1 MIPNDASSLAIV
13 ASAVALALLLAI
25 DFNNRLKPRNRGGR
39 PRPKDPQ
46 ADRRGFLPPC
56 KPFWVEK
63 EVLRLKALM
72 PDAGCRTIA
81 AVFNRLHAKRGMT
94 VSKSWVAK
102 VLKKNAD
109 NIREI
114 RREIR
119 KRKPRKQPKNIV
131 WALDLTTMSAA
142 GKLIFGII
150 DHGTR
155 ACLALR
161 ELPLN
166 SSIAILRLLLDAIE
180 LYGKPKVLRSDNGPT
195 FTSRLFRFALFWLGI
210 RHQRT
215 EPMAPW
221 QNGRIE
227 RFFGTF
233 KRKIRAWIAE
243 GGNVEK
249 LYQELDVFRCWY
261 NHVRPHQNL
270 DGLTP
275 AEAWDGLEKPKSRGQ
290 PRFFEEWDGN
300 LTGFL

>member
-1 MIPNDASSLAIV
+1 MIDFLLPSTLI
-13 ASAVALALLLAI
+13 LALVLL
-25 DFNNRLKPRNRGGR
+25 FYLRWRRSH
-39 PRPKDPQ
+39 
-46 ADRRGFLPPC
+46 RRGIGWRRLAELRAPARRSAAVHPP
-56 KPFWVEK
+56 KPAWVEK
-63 EVLRLKALM
+63 ETLRLKALM
-72 PDAGCRTIA
+72 LEAGCRTIA
-81 AVFNRLHAKRGMT
+81 AVFCRLHMKRGMT
-94 VSKSWVAK
+94 VSKSWVAR
-102 VLKKNAD
+102 VLKENCGKVE
-109 NIREI
+109 EI
-114 RREIR
+114 RREMR
-119 KRKPRKQPKNIV
+119 KRRPRKLHKNIV
-131 WALDLTTMSAA
+131 WALDLTTMSPA
-142 GKLIFGII
+142 GKPILGMI

-180 LYGKPKVLRSDNGPT
+180 LYGKPRVLRSDNGST

-249 LYQELDVFRCWY
+249 LYQELDVYRCWY
-261 NHVRPHQNL
+261 NHIRPHQNL

-275 AEAWDGLEKPKSRGQ
+275 AEAWDGLDEPRSNGQ
-290 PRFFEEWDGN
+290 PRFFEEWDGK
-300 LTGFL
+300 LRGFF

>member
-1 MIPNDASSLAIV
+1 VATVAPARYRLAQTGRAPCARSTLGRSSPAETGLGRKGNAPTESADARRWLS
-13 ASAVALALLLAI
+13 
-25 DFNNRLKPRNRGGR
+25 D
-39 PRPKDPQ
+39 
-46 ADRRGFLPPC
+46 DR
-56 KPFWVEK
+56 
-63 EVLRLKALM
+63 
-72 PDAGCRTIA
+72 
-81 AVFNRLHAKRGMT
+81 
-94 VSKSWVAK
+94 
-102 VLKKNAD
+102 
-109 NIREI
+109 
-114 RREIR
+114 
-119 KRKPRKQPKNIV
+119 
-131 WALDLTTMSAA
+131 WALDLTTMPGA
-142 GKLIFGII
+142 GKPILGMI

-161 ELPLN
+161 EVPFN
-166 SSIAILRLLLDAIE
+166 SSIAILRFLLDAIE
-180 LYGKPKVLRSDNGPT
+180 LYGKPKVLRSDNGST

-227 RFFGTF
+227 RLFGTF

-261 NHVRPHQNL
+261 NHIRPHQNL

-275 AEAWDGLEKPKSRGQ
+275 GEAWDGLEEPKSRGQ
-290 PRFFEEWDGN
+290 PRFFEGWDGN

>member
-1 MIPNDASSLAIV
+1 MIPNDASSFAILAF
-13 ASAVALALLLAI
+13 AVVLALLLAL
-25 DFNNRLKPRNRGGR
+25 DFTQGPPRNRGGR
-39 PRPKDPQ
+39 RRPEDPER
-46 ADRRGFLPPC
+46 DLRGLIPAS
-56 KPFWVEK
+56 KPKWVEK

-81 AVFNRLHAKRGMT
+81 AIFNRLNTKRGMT

-102 VLKKNAD
+102 VLKENAEQ
-109 NIREI
+109 IVKI

-119 KRKPRKQPKNIV
+119 KRKPRKLSKSIV
-131 WALDLTTMSAA
+131 WALDLTQVSAA
-142 GKLIFGII
+142 GKPILGMI

-155 ACLALR
+155 ACLTLR

-180 LYGKPKVLRSDNGPT
+180 LYGKPKVLRSDNGTT
-195 FTSRLFRFALFWLGI
+195 FTSRLFRFAIFWLGI

-243 GGNVEK
+243 GGDVEK
-249 LYQELDVFRCWY
+249 LYQEIDVFRCWY
-261 NHVRPHQNL
+261 NHARPHQNL

-275 AEAWDGLEKPKSRGQ
+275 AEAWDGLEKPKGRGQ